1 MNIKFLSIIF
11 CTLGSTNYVE
21 TQATV
26 IAGQEQ
32 CESADI
38 SFCMADD
45 VEVTARKEILIPA
58 KSLKENKFN
67 QPDGQFSYDYMAESE
82 NLVLLWAKSFGKDPT
97 TYSDKSRRFYPEE
110 ILREGERF
118 YRYYVDKLK
127 FVDKKKSYSS
137 RYKMI
142 IWMYNDDETTAYG
155 WGDEGV
161 GMMWVRPCRIQSY
174 PYCPLAHEMGHSFQ
188 YMVGADGARSFSG
201 CPLVEY
207 TSQWMLWQV
216 YSDWTTIEQ
225 FHLDA
230 YMDQTHYSLMNEVNM
245 YHAPQFMEYWSNKHG
260 LDIIARIWRE
270 AEGKEDPI
278 SAYKRLT
285 DINQQQFNDE
295 IYEAA
300 TRFITWDIPRIK
312 TVCSSYANQHR
323 CKLDAVGEEWYRIAQ
338 TRCPQNY
345 GYNAIRLNVPE
356 SGKTISLDFE
366 GIAGSKDFRSVNTDK
381 AGWRYGF
388 VAVGKNGKCVYGD
401 SHEGRNGINGTVR
414 FKIPE
419 ETQFL
424 WLVVTGAPTEH
435 WDYMKTWNTLKQ
447 EKGKEAQW
455 PYQIRLEG
463 TSLHASVLRA
473 KK

>member
-1 MNIKFLSIIF
+1 MNRNNLLLLLFVLSF
-11 CTLGSTNYVE
+11 FGE
-21 TQATV
+21 TAQAKSV
-26 IAGQEQ
+26 A
-32 CESADI
+32 
-38 SFCMADD
+38 
-45 VEVTARKEILIPA
+45 KEILIPQ

-82 NLVLLWAKSFGKDPT
+82 NLVLFWAKSFGKDPT
-97 TYSDKSRRFYPEE
+97 QYADKSKRFFPKE
-110 ILREGERF
+110 ILREGERI
-118 YRYYVDKLK
+118 YDYYIDKLK
-127 FVDKKKSYSS
+127 FADRRKSYSS

-142 IWMYNDDETTAYG
+142 LWMYNDDETTAYG

-161 GMMWVRPCRIQSY
+161 GMMWFRPCRIQSY

-188 YMVGADGARSFSG
+188 YMIGADGARSFSG

-216 YSDWTTIEQ
+216 YSDWVTIEQ
-225 FHLDA
+225 YHLNA
-230 YMDQTHYSLMNEVNM
+230 YMDQTHYSLLNEINM

-270 AEGKEDPI
+270 AKGNEDPI

-285 DINQQQFNDE
+285 GITQKQFNDE

-300 TRFITWDIPRIK
+300 SHFVAWDIPRVK
-312 TVCSSYANQHR
+312 TICSSYANQHY
-323 CKLDAVGEEWYRIAQ
+323 CKLDKMTDDWYQIAL

-356 SGKTISLDFE
+356 SGKMISLDFK
-366 GIAGSKDFRSVNTDK
+366 GIAGDRRFRSVHIDK

-388 VAVGKNGKCVYGD
+388 VTINKSGKCIYSDMYNGKNGENK
-401 SHEGRNGINGTVR
+401 TVH
-414 FKIPE
+414 FKIPKD
-419 ETQFL
+419 TQFL

-435 WDYMKTWNTLKQ
+435 WDYLKTWNVLKE

-455 PYQIRLEG
+455 PYQVHLEG
-463 TSLHASVLRA
+463 TSFHSSVLKA

>member
-1 MNIKFLSIIF
+1 MNKSYLLLLLFVFFLSS
-11 CTLGSTNYVE
+11 G
-21 TQATV
+21 
-26 IAGQEQ
+26 IARAK
-32 CESADI
+32 SVA
-38 SFCMADD
+38 
-45 VEVTARKEILIPA
+45 KEIRIPQ

-67 QPDGQFSYDYMAESE
+67 QPDGEFNYDYMAESE
-82 NLVLLWAKSFGKDPT
+82 NLVLFWAKSYGKDPAN
-97 TYSDKSRRFYPEE
+97 YADKSKRFSPED

-118 YRYYVDKLK
+118 YNYYVDELK
-127 FVDKKKSYSS
+127 FVDKKKSLAS

-142 IWMYNDDETTAYG
+142 IWMYNDDETTVYG
-155 WGDEGV
+155 WGDDGV
-161 GMMWVRPCRIQSY
+161 GMMWMRPCRAQSY

-188 YMVGADGARSFSG
+188 YMVGADGARSFQTS

-225 FHLDA
+225 FHLDT
-230 YMDQTHYSLMNEVNM
+230 YMDQTHYSLLNEINM

-260 LDIIARIWRE
+260 LDIIGRIWRE

-278 SAYKRLT
+278 AAYKRLT
-285 DINQQQFNDE
+285 GINQQQFNDE

-300 TRFITWDIPRIK
+300 SRFVAWDIPRVK
-312 TVCSSYANQHR
+312 SVCSSYANQHR
-323 CKLDAVGEEWYRIAQ
+323 CKLDKVSDNWYRIAT

-345 GYNAIRLNVPE
+345 GYNVIRLNVPE
-356 SGKTISLDFE
+356 GGKIVSLEFK
-366 GIAGSKDFRSVNTDK
+366 GIAGNGAFRSVQTDK

-388 VAVGKNGKCVYGD
+388 VAVNKSGKCIYGD
-401 SHEGRNGINGTVR
+401 MYRGRNGANGTVC
-414 FKIPE
+414 FEVPE

-435 WDYMKTWNTLKQ
+435 PETRKTCSELKQ

-463 TSLHASVLRA
+463 TSLHHAVLKT

>member
-1 MNIKFLSIIF
+1 MNRNYLLTLLVIWFLSGEIA
-11 CTLGSTNYVE
+11 
-21 TQATV
+21 QAK
-26 IAGQEQ
+26 
-32 CESADI
+32 SAK
-38 SFCMADD
+38 
-45 VEVTARKEILIPA
+45 KEIFIPA

-67 QPDGQFSYDYMAESE
+67 QLDGQFSYDYMAESE
-82 NLVLLWAKSFGKDPT
+82 NLVLFWAKSFGKDPMN
-97 TYSDKSRRFYPEE
+97 YADKSRRFNPEE

-118 YRYYVDKLK
+118 YNYYRDKLK

-142 IWMYNDDETTAYG
+142 IWMYNDDNTTAYG

-161 GMMWVRPCRIQSY
+161 GMMWMRPCRTQSY

-230 YMDQTHYSLMNEVNM
+230 YMDQTHYSLLNEVNM

-270 AEGKEDPI
+270 AEGKEDPV

-285 DINQQQFNDE
+285 GISQQQFNDE

-300 TRFITWDIPRIK
+300 TRFVTWDIPRIK

-323 CKLDAVGEEWYRIAQ
+323 CKLDAVGEGWYRIAQ

-356 SGKTISLDFE
+356 GGTMIDLDFE
-366 GIAGSKDFRSVNTDK
+366 GLAGNKDFRSVKVDK

-388 VAVGKNGKCVYGD
+388 VAVCKNGQCVYGD
-401 SHEGRNGINGTVR
+401 RYESGNGMNRTVR
-414 FKIPE
+414 FEIPE
-419 ETQFL
+419 NTQFL
-424 WLVVTGAPTEH
+424 WLVVTGAPVEH
-435 WDYMKTWNTLKQ
+435 WDYMKTWSVLKN

-455 PYQIRLEG
+455 PYQIRLKG
-463 TSLHASVLRA
+463 TSIHSSVLKA